1 MMVLIGLVISELISR
16 APPRYLTGGGPDQWG
31 MRKLSTFKVAGR
43 HVLNSW
49 RIMRSEKTLTMYT
62 FENVVFEVLRR
73 RFISHIT
80 ITGIDTKY
88 NYRVP
93 KYSYETLTKWYR
105 SPIPAHTSLLLR
117 YLFMRVVTNL
127 ELLEETEIVTKTA

>member
-1 MMVLIGLVISELISR
+1 MMVLVGLDISDLISR
-16 APPRYLTGGGPDQWG
+16 APPRYSTGGGPDQWG

-73 RFISHIT
+73 RFI
-80 ITGIDTKY
+80 
-88 NYRVP
+88 
-93 KYSYETLTKWYR
+93 
-105 SPIPAHTSLLLR
+105 
-117 YLFMRVVTNL
+117 
-127 ELLEETEIVTKTA
+127 